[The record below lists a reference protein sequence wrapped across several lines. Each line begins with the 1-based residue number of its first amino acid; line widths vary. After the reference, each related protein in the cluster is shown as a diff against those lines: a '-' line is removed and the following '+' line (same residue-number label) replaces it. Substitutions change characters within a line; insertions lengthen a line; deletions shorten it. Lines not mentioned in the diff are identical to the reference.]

1 MGLNIHDFIVI
12 KAKSVKKMRG
22 YFIFS
27 FYFKF
32 NFFHIKKYSVL

>member
-22 YFIFS
+22 YSTFS
-27 FYFKF
+27 LYLKF
-32 NFFHIKKYSVL
+32 NFFI

>member
-12 KAKSVKKMRG
+12 KECKKKMRG

-27 FYFKF
+27 LYFKF
-32 NFFHIKKYSVL
+32 NFFSY